1 MKKFIIGGL
10 VGMLVAF
17 FCVVV
22 VWWYLQRSLFV
33 APSDTVVPVVP
44 VDAGTTTPPATETPT
59 SAASVAPATAEG
71 VPVRDLP
78 LTAEQR
84 QAAEAL
90 GFDVEQMVLSPA
102 LITCARETLGESR
115 YQAIL
120 AGDTPTF
127 IETARLL
134 PCVGR

>member
-1 MKKFIIGGL
+1 MKKFILGGL
-10 VGMLVAF
+10 IGMLGALM
-17 FCVVV
+17 CVVI
-22 VWWYLQRSLFV
+22 VWWYLQRSLY
-33 APSDTVVPVVP
+33 APA
-44 VDAGTTTPPATETPT
+44 VDELSSPSVTSSTTAEIVTSTTTAPTQAATPT
-59 SAASVAPATAEG
+59 TSG

-78 LTAEQR
+78 LTTEQR

-115 YQAIL
+115 YQAVL
-120 AGDTPTF
+120 AGDTPTLL
-127 IETARLL
+127 ETARLL